1 MAGHSKWANIKHRKG
16 AQDAKRA
23 KAFTKVVREITI
35 AAREGG
41 GDPDANPRLRAA
53 IASARSVNLP
63 NDKIDRAIKK
73 GTGELE
79 GVSLDEVIYEG
90 YGPGGVAILLSTLTD
105 NRNRTTSEIRHLFGK
120 YGGELG
126 SPGSVAWMFERK
138 GIITIP
144 AGDVDEDEV
153 MELVLDAGA
162 DDMAQDGEFFEITTT
177 PEAFAE
183 VRDRL
188 EQAGIRME
196 SAEVTMVPQN
206 LTVVEGKKA
215 ESLLTLLE
223 LLDEHDDVQRV
234 SANCSIEDGE

>member
-63 NDKIDRAIKK
+63 NDKIERAVKK

-79 GVSLDEVIYEG
+79 GVSYEEVIYEG
-90 YGPGGVAILLSTLTD
+90 YGPGGVAIFLLALTD
-105 NRNRTTSEIRHLFGK
+105 NRNRTTSEIRHLFNR
-120 YGGELG
+120 YGSELG

-138 GIITIP
+138 GVVSVP
-144 AGDVDEDEV
+144 AEGVDEDAL
-153 MELVLDAGA
+153 MEAAIEAGA
-162 DDMAQDGEFFEITTT
+162 EDLKRDEEVFEIYTA
-177 PEAFAE
+177 PDDFNAVREALEGQEIEIAE
-183 VRDRL
+183 
-188 EQAGIRME
+188 A
-196 SAEVTMVPQN
+196 AVTMVPQN
-206 LTVVEGKKA
+206 LTAVGGKKA
-215 ESLLTLLE
+215 ESLLALLE
-223 LLDEHDDVQRV
+223 QLDDHDDIQSV
-234 SANCSIEDGE
+234 SANCQIEES